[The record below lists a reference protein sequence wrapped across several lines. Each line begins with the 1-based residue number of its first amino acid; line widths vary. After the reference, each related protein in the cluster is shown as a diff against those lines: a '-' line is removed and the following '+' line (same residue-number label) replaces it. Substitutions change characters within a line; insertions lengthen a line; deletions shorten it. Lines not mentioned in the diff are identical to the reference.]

1 MHGVFGLT
9 ILTIAQNAMNAVAV
23 CDLEPESRWTAMFV
37 RYNATDEND
46 DCTYTGPY
54 NGFIATGH
62 PENYQNFDKR
72 QYLHFREATRE
83 ATETAKPSPVFFHA
97 HGSGGKADSG
107 INDVELETIINQ
119 GYAVI
124 SWESVTSFHGHEA
137 GEVNVHIG
145 VDDFKLVIEWAIRHA
160 DEYGFDKHRFVIGGH
175 SRGSIFS
182 WSMAQSHHEKYTIS
196 GVYMSSALPIN
207 DEDKPWDP
215 SGFPL
220 VDVTIN
226 SPRTHFL
233 YFVECPTDP
242 PQASCDVDDDL
253 GGDIHSPWHGQKIV
267 SAYED
272 LGIGAKISLD
282 QGCDCANNIMK
293 NFPDFAHTL
302 VPPHECAPALEWACP
317 SYHDGTVE
325 ACSDCAQ
332 FNKRVLVQAGC
343 TLASLQSLCLGDATP
358 PATTHPGRY
367 LRGNQ

>member
-1 MHGVFGLT
+1 MHGVFVLT
-9 ILTIAQNAMNAVAV
+9 ILTIAHNAMNAVAL
-23 CDLEPESRWTAMFV
+23 CDLEPDSRWTAMFV

-46 DCTYTGPY
+46 DCTYSGPY
-54 NGFIATGH
+54 KGFIETGH
-62 PENYQNFDKR
+62 PDNYQNFDKR
-72 QYLHFREATRE
+72 QYLHFREA
-83 ATETAKPSPVFFHA
+83 TAKPSPVFFHA

-124 SWESVTSFHGHEA
+124 AWESVTNLGGLEA
-137 GEVNVHIG
+137 GEVNGQIG
-145 VDDFKLVIEWAIRHA
+145 MDDFKLVIEWAIRHA
-160 DEYGFDKHRFVIGGH
+160 NEYGFDKHRFVIGGH

-196 GVYMSSALPIN
+196 GVYMSSALPIG

-226 SPRTHFL
+226 SPRTHFV

-242 PQASCDVDDDL
+242 PQASCDVVEDL
-253 GGDIHSPWHGQKIV
+253 GGDIHNPWHGQKIV
-267 SAYED
+267 SKYED
-272 LGIGAKISLD
+272 LGIGAKIELE
-282 QGCDCANNIMK
+282 QGCDCQTNWAQH
-293 NFPDFAHTL
+293 FPDFASTL
-302 VPPHECAPALEWACP
+302 VPPHGCAPALEWACP
-317 SYHDGTVE
+317 SYGHGTVE
-325 ACSDCAQ
+325 ACSDCARS
-332 FNKRVLVQAGC
+332 NERVLEQAGC
-343 TLASLQSLCLGDATP
+343 TLASVQSLCSGDVTH